1 MSNRVY
7 KSDLSVKGIDNLIS
21 QLKHYADVDLA
32 VISDKIVQR
41 LAEVGMKVAE
51 YSVYSDWRSYIE
63 FRYERNSTGDG
74 ELVGQDNT
82 LIHRVWYTKS
92 GLKSGEADISP
103 LLMSEYG
110 AGFYALAGH
119 RGTFPGQ
126 HNAWK
131 SVFYWTDANGVTH
144 SSEEDYHMI
153 ATQPMY
159 KAFIEMMQKAES
171 VVREVFSE
179 YVTD

>member
-7 KSDLSVKGIDNLIS
+7 KSDLSVKGIDNLVS

-63 FRYERNSTGDG
+63 FRYDRIGIGNG
-74 ELVGQDNT
+74 ELVGQDNA

-92 GLKSGEADISP
+92 GLVAGEADISP
-103 LLMSEYG
+103 LLMSEFG

-126 HNAWK
+126 HNAFK
-131 SVFYWTDANGVTH
+131 NVFYWKDETGKTH

-159 KAFIEMMQKAES
+159 RAMIEMMQKAES

-179 YVTD
+179 YVTS